1 MSSRARITAPAKGP
15 LEEGRRCRPFLVIA
29 LDMEERETVWYGRN
43 AGQARM
49 AAARQLV
56 DVCYYE
62 TIGDVLPRLRVLSLS
77 DRAIAVRAA
86 RLRQEEGR

>member
-1 MSSRARITAPAKGP
+1 MESEALKRM
-15 LEEGRRCRPFLVIA
+15 FLVIA

-56 DVCYYE
+56 DLCYYE
-62 TIGDVLPRLRVLSLS
+62 TIRDVLPRLRVRSLS
-77 DRAIAVRAA
+77 DRAIAARLRAA
-86 RLRQEEGR
+86 RQAQERP

>member
-1 MSSRARITAPAKGP
+1 MTAPAMGP
-15 LEEGRRCRPFLVIA
+15 LDVERHRRPFVVIA

-56 DVCYYE
+56 DLCYYE
-62 TIGDVLPRLRVLSLS
+62 TIRDVLPRLRVLSLS
-77 DRAIAVRAA
+77 YRAIAARAA
-86 RLRQEEGR
+86 RLRQEEGQ

>member
-1 MSSRARITAPAKGP
+1 MESEALR
-15 LEEGRRCRPFLVIA
+15 RPFLVIA

-56 DVCYYE
+56 DLCYYE
-62 TIGDVLPRLRVLSLS
+62 TIRDVLPRLRVRSLS
-77 DRAIAVRAA
+77 DRALAA
-86 RLRQEEGR
+86 RLRAAGRKEKTK

>member
-1 MSSRARITAPAKGP
+1 VESEAPK
-15 LEEGRRCRPFLVIA
+15 RMFLVIA

-56 DVCYYE
+56 DLCYYE
-62 TIGDVLPRLRVLSLS
+62 TIRDVLPRLRVRSLS
-77 DRAIAVRAA
+77 DRALAA
-86 RLRQEEGR
+86 RLRAARRAQEKP

>member
-1 MSSRARITAPAKGP
+1 MESEALR
-15 LEEGRRCRPFLVIA
+15 RPFLVIA

-56 DVCYYE
+56 DLCYYE
-62 TIGDVLPRLRVLSLS
+62 TIRDVLPRLRVRSLS
-77 DRAIAVRAA
+77 DRAISARLRAA
-86 RLRQEEGR
+86 RKAQERS

>member
-1 MSSRARITAPAKGP
+1 MESEALR
-15 LEEGRRCRPFLVIA
+15 RPFLVIA

-56 DVCYYE
+56 DLCYYE
-62 TIGDVLPRLRVLSLS
+62 TIRDVLPRLRVRSLS
-77 DRAIAVRAA
+77 DRALSA
-86 RLRQEEGR
+86 RLRAAKQAQERP

>member
-1 MSSRARITAPAKGP
+1 MESEALKRM
-15 LEEGRRCRPFLVIA
+15 FLVIA

-56 DVCYYE
+56 DLCYYE
-62 TIGDVLPRLRVLSLS
+62 TIRDALPRLRVRSLS
-77 DRAIAVRAA
+77 DRAIAARLRAA
-86 RLRQEEGR
+86 REAQEKP

>member
-1 MSSRARITAPAKGP
+1 MESEALKRM
-15 LEEGRRCRPFLVIA
+15 FLVIA

-56 DVCYYE
+56 DLCYYE
-62 TIGDVLPRLRVLSLS
+62 TIRDVLPRLRVRSLS
-77 DRAIAVRAA
+77 DRALAA
-86 RLRQEEGR
+86 RLRAARQAQERPE